1 MKNGFIPIEVY
12 KKYNKKEI
20 WYIDLNAM
28 SLSQLTELRKELLGT
43 ISTRYFDGVINDIA
57 RDVISHCCNNKQAKR
72 QRKYRNMLMKK
83 KTSNFRKG
91 RR

>member
-1 MKNGFIPIEVY
+1 MKSKFIPVEVY

-43 ISTRYFDGVINDIA
+43 ICTRYFDGVINDIA
-57 RDVISHCCNNKQAKR
+57 RDVISHCCNNKQIKR
-72 QRKYRNMLMKK
+72 QRKYSNMLMKK

>member
-1 MKNGFIPIEVY
+1 MKERFIPVEVY

-43 ISTRYFDGVINDIA
+43 ISTRYFDGVINDIV
-57 RDVISHCCNNKQAKR
+57 RDVISHCCNNKYLKR
-72 QRKYRNMLMKK
+72 ERKYSNMLVKRK
-83 KTSNFRKG
+83 RNNFKKG
-91 RR
+91 R